1 MERRKS
7 LLLGAAILVGLAIF
21 AWYNGLPRAGRATL
35 VATDSR
41 VLYGVVGATGELIR
55 YGLESGDLDSIGTVR
70 LSDGTVLTGVGA
82 SAYVPRNTNIFA
94 FWADPSDRHTKLVY
108 INSLTAAA
116 AIVGQDLGT
125 GRVTGAV
132 AVKPQAGA
140 ALGDGQSTPLNE
152 IGQHGVYAVRAL
164 TVDVGGEINVNPN
177 SSPDNELLIVKGDG
191 EQITRD
197 SLKGNLLLT
206 LGGVYYEGPAQYV
219 RVRAK
224 GDGIQNTLLVNGGP
238 YLITNE
244 RQYTFTIRGNL
255 NVKLYNP
262 RAGTPSGH
270 WYLQF
275 TGTDVIV
282 QEDTAPLAQV
292 VEVNPRTGACEVVM
306 PLGRVYESLAA
317 STSAKFYATYGQELY
332 ELTPTAGTEILIG
345 ALQYADTKALECVDG
360 RLYGFS
366 AAIDRLIEI
375 NPSNGATVGSPINPG
390 VLDMDA
396 FIFMRG
402 ADAPTGTRF
411 D

>member
-7 LLLGAAILVGLAIF
+7 LLLGGVILVGLAIF
-21 AWYNGLPRAGRATL
+21 AWYNGLPRAGRATP
-35 VATDSR
+35 VATDAY
-41 VLYGVVGATGELIR
+41 VLYGVGSGTGELIR

-94 FWADPSDRHTKLVY
+94 FWADPSDHHTKLVY

-125 GRVTGAV
+125 GRITGAV

-140 ALGDGQSTPLNE
+140 ALGDGQPTPLNE
-152 IGQHGVYAVRAL
+152 IGQHEVYAVRAL
-164 TVDVGGEINVNPN
+164 TVDVGGEININPN

-197 SLKGNLLLT
+197 SLKGNLLLA

-224 GDGIQNTLLVNGGP
+224 GDGVQNTLLVNGSP
-238 YLITNE
+238 YVTANE

-282 QEDTAPLAQV
+282 QENTAPLAQIV
-292 VEVNPRTGACEVVM
+292 KVNPRTGAYEVVM
-306 PLGRVYESLAA
+306 PLGRVYEGLAA

-332 ELTPTAGTEILIG
+332 ELTPSAGTETLIG
-345 ALQYADTKALECVDG
+345 TLEYADTKALECANG

-375 NPSNGATVGSPINPG
+375 NPSNGATVGPPIDLG
-390 VLDMDA
+390 VLDMNTLT
-396 FIFMRG
+396 FMRG
-402 ADAPTGTRF
+402 ADAPTGARF